1 MCSLEWVIM
10 AKVWVLDTSTK
21 GTGATMVPLEST
33 QVTPD
38 AAPTEIRRLP
48 KPAPRKPKPAP
59 RRRPPRFKVVDVVSG
74 AVLAEGADTRATV
87 AALRELRSSVDARV
101 YVRRAESDPW
111 RLLTLDEQRA
121 LWRLRERP
129 SLSS

>member
-1 MCSLEWVIM
+1 M

-33 QVTPD
+33 QVEP

-59 RRRPPRFKVVDVVSG
+59 PRRPPRFKVVDVVSG
-74 AVLAEGADTRATV
+74 AVLADGAETRATV

-101 YVRRAESDPW
+101 YVRRSESEPW

-121 LWRLRERP
+121 LWRLRERRLT
-129 SLSS
+129 S